1 MTRIILACA
10 LLLSLPACAPGTG
23 ALLYCLSVDHNINLK
38 CQ

>member
-1 MTRIILACA
+1 MRLILACA
-10 LLLSLPACAPGTG
+10 LLLALQGCSGTG